1 MMTSMMTFNRPKDK
15 KNIEVFGKEKL
26 KRRKST
32 LEFIKQQYKYSQSNK
47 ERFIKILQQQKITEK
62 LDLRMKALSKNSPK
76 RLHTEKSFEIN
87 NWADE
92 TLVNLQIQ
100 I

>member
-32 LEFIKQQYKYSQSNK
+32 LGFIKQQNKYSQSNK
-47 ERFIKILQQQKITEK
+47 ERFIKILQQKLTEK
-62 LDLRMKALSKNSPK
+62 LDLGMKALSKNNPT